1 MGQCVNTG
9 FVNRY
14 PLGIL
19 LGRHTKR
26 IRFFTSC
33 LLDLKGFFSIII
45 NPTKKSIPGF
55 PVFIPSNEHSVMVWS
70 ALIEDSQSQAVPD
83 GGLADASPGQVLQDP
98 AVVHVLLRQNKRFPF
113 RCRNLLR
120 DIDKISFLQQTDRF
134 HKTAP
139 IYLCQKPKGTDA
151 ADVP

>member
-14 PLGIL
+14 PPGIL

-26 IRFFTSC
+26 ILFFTSC
-33 LLDLKGFFSIII
+33 LLDLKGFFSIIV

-55 PVFIPSNEHSVMVWS
+55 PVFIPSDKHSVMVWS

-83 GGLADASPGQVLQDP
+83 DGLADASPGQVLQDP
-98 AVVHVLLRQNKRFPF
+98 AVVHVLFRQHKRFPLRWWNF
-113 RCRNLLR
+113 LR

-134 HKTAP
+134 HKTVS
-139 IYLCQKPKGTDA
+139 INLH
-151 ADVP
+151 